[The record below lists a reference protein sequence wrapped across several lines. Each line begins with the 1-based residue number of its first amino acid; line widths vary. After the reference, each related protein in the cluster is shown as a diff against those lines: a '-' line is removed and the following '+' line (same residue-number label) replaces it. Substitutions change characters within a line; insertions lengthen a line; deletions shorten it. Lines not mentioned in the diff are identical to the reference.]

1 MTGELISVV
10 VPIYKVEKYLPTC
23 IESIIKQSYENLEL
37 ILVDDGSPDLCPSIC
52 EKYKQVDSRIK
63 VIHKK
68 NGGLSDAR
76 NAGLKIA
83 KGKWITFIDSDDYVG
98 IDFLKELYGAAVL
111 NEADISICDY
121 STVLDNK
128 VQEKRNSSVLELS
141 NVECLESMYH
151 PEVHGME
158 FVAWGKLYS
167 TTLFKKNSIEYP
179 IGKIHE
185 DIFTT
190 YKLIYAASKIVFSNY
205 IGYFYRIRKDS
216 IMTSEFNLK
225 RLAVLD
231 AREEACDFF
240 LKKSEWKVFRL
251 AVNAYFREFIVLY
264 SELAKCKSD
273 FDLNK
278 EKTRMMQRYNGAI
291 KKYMVNANM
300 DIKHRLFY
308 RMFAIMPLQI
318 YRDFLE

>member
-10 VPIYKVEKYLPTC
+10 VPIYKVEKFLPTC
-23 IESIIKQSYENLEL
+23 VESIIGQSYRNLEL
-37 ILVDDGSPDLCPSIC
+37 ILVDDGSPDSCPSIC

-83 KGKWITFIDSDDYVG
+83 EGKWITFIDSDDYVG
-98 IDFLKELYGAAVL
+98 VDFLKELYTVAVL

-121 STVLDNK
+121 STVLDNNG
-128 VQEKRNSSVLELS
+128 QETRSSSVLGLS
-141 NVECLESMYH
+141 NVECLESIYH
-151 PEVHGME
+151 PKIHGME
-158 FVAWGKLYS
+158 FVAWGKLYK
-167 TTLFKKNSIEYP
+167 TILFKKNNIEYP
-179 IGKIHE
+179 VGKIHE

-190 YKLIYAASKIVFSNY
+190 YKLIYAASKVIFSNY

-216 IMTSEFNLK
+216 IMTSRFNLK

-240 LKKSEWKVFRL
+240 WKKGEWKVFQL
-251 AVNAYFREFIVLY
+251 AVNAYFREFVVLY
-264 SELAKCKSD
+264 SELSKCKSD

-278 EKTRMMQRYNGAI
+278 EKIWIMQRYNGAI
-291 KKYMVNANM
+291 KRYMVNANM
-300 DIKHRLFY
+300 DSKHKVFY
-308 RMFAIMPLQI
+308 RMFAIVPLPI
-318 YRDFLE
+318 YRHLLG

>member
-10 VPIYKVEKYLPTC
+10 VPIYKVEKFLPTC
-23 IESIIKQSYENLEL
+23 IESIIRQSYRNLEL
-37 ILVDDGSPDLCPSIC
+37 ILVDDGSPDSCPSIC
-52 EKYKQVDSRIK
+52 EKYKLVDSRIK

-76 NAGLKIA
+76 NVGLKIA

-98 IDFLKELYGAAVL
+98 IDFLKELYRVAVL

-128 VQEKRNSSVLELS
+128 GQEERSSSVLELS
-141 NVECLESMYH
+141 NIECLESMYH
-151 PEVHGME
+151 PKIHGME

-167 TTLFKKNSIEYP
+167 TTLFKKNNIEYP

-190 YKLIYAASKIVFSNY
+190 YKLIYAASKIAFSNY
-205 IGYFYRIRKDS
+205 VGYFYRIRKDS
-216 IMTSEFNLK
+216 IMTSRFNLK

-240 LKKSEWKVFRL
+240 WEKGERKVFYF

-264 SELAKCKSD
+264 SELSKCKSD
-273 FDLNK
+273 FDLNI
-278 EKTRMMQRYNGAI
+278 EKIRMMQRYKGAI

-300 DIKHRLFY
+300 DIKHKLFF

-318 YRDFLE
+318 YRDLLG